1 MPSVKHM
8 GVTMESSVQ
17 IFRKVLKGTRK
28 TSEESG
34 RTRENEIYFNRKT
47 NPKHFFALK
56 ILNLQMKFFV
66 FSFLYHSECLRPRVP
81 VSLSHALT
89 ELSRPHVFAD
99 RKDKACETHRNCTC
113 SAISQT
119 KGKEKYWEVKRHDP
133 AYSNQM
139 GTELKFF

>member
-56 ILNLQMKFFV
+56 ILNLQMKFFG

-81 VSLSHALT
+81 VSLMPSLSSADPMYLQIGRTKLAKAIETVPALPSPRQK
-89 ELSRPHVFAD
+89 E
-99 RKDKACETHRNCTC
+99 RKSTGR
-113 SAISQT
+113 
-119 KGKEKYWEVKRHDP
+119 
-133 AYSNQM
+133 
-139 GTELKFF
+139 